1 MFSFLSD
8 LCSRQPAHRPSTR
21 RIAGVK
27 LKAAPVLT
35 LLAVL
40 LLGAGGGVE
49 LLAQRPPSAGGSGM
63 RPGMPGA
70 MQAAPVQTEPRSV
83 EPRTL
88 LSADGVETRIE
99 DVSRIVGLGGA
110 VTETLYA
117 LGYGGQVVG
126 SDESSTYPVELF
138 RKPRL
143 SVFRQS
149 TAEGIL
155 SLNPTLVVSTAGIR
169 PLTVPQQL
177 RDAGVPVLL
186 LEDAYTPDQAAERIR
201 ILGQALQQE
210 ERAGELIASMREDLA
225 VAAAEQADA
234 ERKPRVLFIYTRGA
248 SMVNVAGQGTAAHAV
263 IELAGGENVMAA
275 FDGYRPLTAEAAVT
289 AAPDIILVP
298 ERGLQMLGGM
308 EAFLEQPGLALTPA
322 AREGRILAI
331 DDAYLLS
338 FGPRLGR
345 GVLELT
351 RQLAGTV
358 QNETQNEN

>member
-1 MFSFLSD
+1 MFLSLSD
-8 LCSRQPAHRPSTR
+8 TNASHPGQRPSPR

-27 LKAAPVLT
+27 AKAVPVLT
-35 LLAVL
+35 LLL
-40 LLGAGGGVE
+40 LLSVGGAGE
-49 LLAQRPPSAGGSGM
+49 LLAQRPPSAGAGAGGM
-63 RPGMPGA
+63 RPGMRPA

-83 EPRTL
+83 EARTL
-88 LSADGVETRIE
+88 TSADGAETRIE

-117 LGYGGQVVG
+117 LGYGAQVVG
-126 SDESSTYPVELF
+126 SDESSTYPAELF

-149 TAEGIL
+149 TSEGIL

-210 ERAGELIASMREDLA
+210 ELAGELIEAMREDLA
-225 VAAAEQADA
+225 VATAEQADA
-234 ERKPRVLFIYTRGA
+234 ARKPRVLFIYTRGA
-248 SMVNVAGQGTAAHAV
+248 SMVNVAGKGTAAHAV
-263 IELAGGENVMAA
+263 IELAGGENVMGA
-275 FDGYRPLTAEAAVT
+275 FDGYRPLTAEAAVS

-308 EAFLEQPGLALTPA
+308 DAFLEQPGLALTPA

-351 RQLAGTV
+351 RQLAASIE
-358 QNETQNEN
+358 QEN